1 MKPITFFRI
10 IINYLYLIFL
20 VFVIRF
26 TFGFNDTKNNF
37 YLLIFDNQNNIYWG
51 LLVFLIVFNYFIEK
65 YIEKR
70 NNYRISN
77 ILLLSNLL
85 IIFLSI
91 LINVIWQYQK
101 NN

>member
-26 TFGFNDTKNNF
+26 TFSFNATQNNF

-51 LLVFLIVFNYFIEK
+51 LLVIIILFNYIIEK
-65 YIEKR
+65 SIEKR
-70 NNYRISN
+70 NNFKISN

-91 LINVIWQYQK
+91 LINLIWHYQK
-101 NN
+101 NS